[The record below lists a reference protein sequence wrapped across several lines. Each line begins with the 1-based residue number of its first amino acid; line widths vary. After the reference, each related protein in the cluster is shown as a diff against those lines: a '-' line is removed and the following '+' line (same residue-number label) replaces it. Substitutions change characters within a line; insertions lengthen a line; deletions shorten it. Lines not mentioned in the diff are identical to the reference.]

1 MVAIG
6 PTGVHESATPW
17 GQLPRVT
24 NPHGMPR
31 SLMHIP
37 MKPKLKAKS
46 FQWLLENMGGLRV
59 IWYKMGREPDED
71 DEQKAI
77 DLGFD

>member
-1 MVAIG
+1 
-6 PTGVHESATPW
+6 
-17 GQLPRVT
+17 
-24 NPHGMPR
+24 
-31 SLMHIP
+31 MHIP

-77 DLGFD
+77 ALEFRNGLPSKSVHKFGLFCWQRKRK